1 MLLYRFKIQCHV
13 IMKCNVLLF
22 VFRLPVV
29 MVEQGNKR
37 ILCVGL
43 ICVDLVSVCETY
55 PEEDTDQRYPAF
67 VDDSLL
73 SVALLVG
80 FCSYSMY

>member
-1 MLLYRFKIQCHV
+1 M
-13 IMKCNVLLF
+13 MA
-22 VFRLPVV
+22 
-29 MVEQGNKR
+29 EQGNKR

-67 VDDSLL
+67 VNLL
-73 SVALLVG
+73 E
-80 FCSYSMY
+80 

>member
-1 MLLYRFKIQCHV
+1 M
-13 IMKCNVLLF
+13 MA
-22 VFRLPVV
+22 
-29 MVEQGNKR
+29 EQGNKR

-55 PEEDTDQRYPAF
+55 PEEDTDQRYPTF

-73 SVALLVG
+73 SVAPIVGVCNYSVFGCALLL
-80 FCSYSMY
+80 CPL